1 MDNLS
6 LIRRRIKNENFEV
19 EKFTLGK
26 ESNTL
31 VAICYLKNKA
41 PKDLINY
48 IKDKISKAK
57 FEFII
62 ESNYIEELLSQK
74 ILYLILY
81 LVVKKQ
87 M

>member
-1 MDNLS
+1 ML
-6 LIRRRIKNENFEV
+6 F
-19 EKFTLGK
+19 
-26 ESNTL
+26 
-31 VAICYLKNKA
+31 KNKA